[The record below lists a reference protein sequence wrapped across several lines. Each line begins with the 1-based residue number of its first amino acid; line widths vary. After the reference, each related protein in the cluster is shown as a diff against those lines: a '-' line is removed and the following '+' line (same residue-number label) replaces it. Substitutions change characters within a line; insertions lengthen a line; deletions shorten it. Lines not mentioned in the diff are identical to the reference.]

1 MEIPQHLRAHWISQ
15 TQLVLDNYHAL
26 LGRDLIARS
35 GDPDDDAQRLWTAP
49 FVALSHGTE
58 ADPILNFANR
68 TTLKLWEM
76 PLEKL
81 VAMPS
86 RLTAEPMAQSK
97 RQTFLEQTA
106 KQRFITG
113 YDGVR
118 ISSTGRRFLI
128 QNATIWN
135 LTNSNGQLAGQAA
148 TFEKW
153 LFLT

>member
-68 TTLKLWEM
+68 TTLQLWEM

-81 VAMPS
+81 IAMPS

-97 RQTFLEQTA
+97 RQKFLEQTA
-106 KQRFITG
+106 KQGFITG

>member
-1 MEIPQHLRAHWISQ
+1 MDIPTHLRTGWIAQ
-15 TQLVLDNYHAL
+15 TQLLLDSYQRL

-35 GDPDDDAQRLWTAP
+35 GDPDDEAQRLWTAP

-68 TTLKLWEM
+68 ATLELWDLS
-76 PLEKL
+76 PEKL
-81 VAMPS
+81 IAMPS

-97 RQTFLEQTA
+97 RQKFLEQTA
-106 KQRFITG
+106 KQGFITG

-118 ISSTGRRFLI
+118 ISATGRRFLI

-135 LTNSNGQLAGQAA
+135 LTNSNGQPAGQAA
-148 TFEKW
+148 TFDTW
-153 LFLT
+153 SFLS